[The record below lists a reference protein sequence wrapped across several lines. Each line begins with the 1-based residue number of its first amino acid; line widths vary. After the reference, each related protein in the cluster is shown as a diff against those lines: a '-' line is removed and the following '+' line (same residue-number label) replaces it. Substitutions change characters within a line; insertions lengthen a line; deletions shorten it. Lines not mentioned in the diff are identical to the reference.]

1 MTTIERSEMEQHN
14 RRRLW
19 IVATL
24 SLVVLALVVRFYINF
39 SHRYPPGVNAAYY
52 AVQTRSWLA
61 QGRLMSDDL
70 PLIFWLDAALSR
82 ALVVAGLPLD
92 DAVLLATRI
101 VDSLFE
107 PWAAAFIM
115 GFGYV
120 WSGGQRT
127 ALVGCLAT
135 STFLVL
141 SPPIMRMLSDFE
153 KNSLGLV
160 VICAALWV
168 CRFAMI
174 NRGVS
179 AWLLLCVLVAIAA
192 LTHVGA
198 FAVTM
203 TLVVTALLLWGV
215 LSLRRE
221 RLATVFALAAAGTV
235 VSFAVLASFDAHREQ
250 RLVQAP
256 AALFANGSFE
266 AVLVPIMIIAMLL
279 IAVAIRV
286 VWRDRHTLP
295 GADIAIVIAAA
306 VTLVILG
313 PPKSYVY
320 FNRLMLMAPVP
331 ASLLLAFIIARSVPA
346 GIWAG
351 VPLLLIASYAAAT
364 GPAAVQPALISP
376 EVVEELKQI
385 RRHIPDPDSTLVVAA
400 HGFEWWAGYILRTPV
415 RSAIPSHDYR
425 RVLLLRNTVDC
436 PPEVV
441 SPFAAPP
448 IGDAAQ
454 KLYLGRCVEVY
465 QAQ

>member
-1 MTTIERSEMEQHN
+1 MTTTECSQMEERSS
-14 RRRLW
+14 RRLW
-19 IVATL
+19 IVVTL

-52 AVQTRSWLA
+52 AVQTRSWLVH
-61 QGRLMSDDL
+61 GHLMYDDL
-70 PLIFWLDAALSR
+70 PLIFWLDGALGR

-92 DAVLLATRI
+92 NAVLLATRI
-101 VDSLFE
+101 VDSLFL

-127 ALVGCLAT
+127 ALVGCLAA

-141 SPPIMRMLSDFE
+141 SPPTMRMLSDFE

-160 VICAALWV
+160 VICAALWM
-168 CRFAMI
+168 CRSAMI

-179 AWLLLCVLVAIAA
+179 AWLLLCALIAIAA

-221 RLATVFALAAAGTV
+221 RFATVFALLAAGTV
-235 VSFAVLASFDAHREQ
+235 VSVAVLASFDAHRAQ

-266 AVLVPIMIIAMLL
+266 AVPVPIMIIAMLL

-313 PPKSYVY
+313 APKSYV
-320 FNRLMLMAPVP
+320 
-331 ASLLLAFIIARSVPA
+331 
-346 GIWAG
+346 
-351 VPLLLIASYAAAT
+351 
-364 GPAAVQPALISP
+364 
-376 EVVEELKQI
+376 
-385 RRHIPDPDSTLVVAA
+385 
-400 HGFEWWAGYILRTPV
+400 
-415 RSAIPSHDYR
+415 
-425 RVLLLRNTVDC
+425 
-436 PPEVV
+436 
-441 SPFAAPP
+441 
-448 IGDAAQ
+448 
-454 KLYLGRCVEVY
+454 
-465 QAQ
+465 